1 MAESHA
7 GGGEVTR
14 VAAPEGLTDLR
25 APRPVTEHT
34 QIHAGKVWDVVGDVV
49 DLGPSQVLREYVA
62 HPGAVAVIA
71 LDDDDRVLLLSQYRH
86 PVRTE
91 LWEPPAGLLDVA
103 GEPLVDAAARE
114 LGEEADLRAGSWQV
128 LVDYFSSPGGSDER
142 IVIFLA
148 RDLSPVPD
156 DERFARED
164 EEAEMVP
171 VWVPLDDAVEAVL
184 GGRLH
189 SPTAVLGIL
198 AASAARDRGWSTLRA
213 ADEVAVVG

>member
-1 MAESHA
+1 MGESHA
-7 GGGEVTR
+7 GDVER
-14 VAAPEGLTDLR
+14 VAATQGLTDLR

-49 DLGPSQVLREYVA
+49 DLGSSQVLREYVA

-71 LDDDDRVLLLSQYRH
+71 LDEDDRVLLLSQYRH

-164 EEAEMVP
+164 EEADMVP
-171 VWVPLDDAVEAVL
+171 VWVPLDEAVEAVL